1 MGNEKI
7 QQIKPLFSGPWF
19 SLKKKMFEIL
29 GISCLISVNQTN
41 LESFYDDRFPVSV
54 GR

>member
-1 MGNEKI
+1 MRKFNKSSYYF
-7 QQIKPLFSGPWF
+7 LHHDLVW
-19 SLKKKMFEIL
+19 KKMFEIL
-29 GISCLISVNQTN
+29 GISSLISVNQTN